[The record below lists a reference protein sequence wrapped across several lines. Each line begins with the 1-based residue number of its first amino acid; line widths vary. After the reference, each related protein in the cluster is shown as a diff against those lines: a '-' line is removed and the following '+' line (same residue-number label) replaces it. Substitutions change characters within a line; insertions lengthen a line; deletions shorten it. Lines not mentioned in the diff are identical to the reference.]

1 MALRPFDNVS
11 LVVVDAQFDYVD
23 VIVDDDRNKFILSA
37 HKVLTAFRDAG
48 QPVIHV
54 RTSVRADGSNAMPH
68 RRDAP
73 LCIDGTRG
81 ADVPE
86 DLRALENEQVVTKSH
101 FSAFDNPG
109 FEARLRH
116 REISK
121 VVIIGAYTHACV
133 RETAIDAYRLGFDV
147 IVVPDAVVS
156 PDRAHAEATLAWLDG
171 RVAEVVDAATV
182 VKLVKGSSSPSSTLS
197 EDIRRAQVESNQ
209 SDLSLA
215 QRSEILHRWA
225 DRVESL
231 RERFATDIAS
241 AINKP
246 LPLADDEVG
255 RAISHIRTAANLPR
269 NGFVAEIDIAP
280 GVRVRNEPVGVVA
293 LIMPWNNPLAIP
305 AGKIAAAY
313 LGGNGIVVKPSP
325 LDGGIAATL
334 VREAEH
340 AGLVGLTVTQDTDAA
355 GLALA
360 WRDDVDAIAITG
372 SIDAGSA
379 VARACAA
386 TGKPLQAE
394 LGGNNAAIVTAD
406 SDLDVAIP
414 ELVRNAFVFG
424 GQRCT
429 AIRRW
434 IVERSIQQDFI
445 ERVIAET
452 QSFSSD
458 PLVGTLINPAAVDRV
473 SRAIERAIADGGQV
487 LIGGV
492 ANPEERSVIPTV
504 IQSSAHTDSIVQDEL
519 FGPVAVIETSTSLKH
534 AVSLAN
540 GVKYGLLVGVCS
552 DVPETIEYVARNSR
566 VGIVQIGARP
576 VPVHPEAPFGGW
588 GHSGIGPAEHGKWDM
603 QFYTRPRTIYDL
615 SV

>member
-1 MALRPFDNVS
+1 MAIRPFDNVA
-11 LVVVDAQFDYVD
+11 LVVVDAQFDYLD
-23 VIVDDDRNKFILSA
+23 AIGDDDRNTFITNA
-37 HKVLTAFRDAG
+37 HKVLMAFRDAG
-48 QPVIHV
+48 QPVVHV

-68 RRDAP
+68 RREAP
-73 LCIDGTRG
+73 LCVEGTRG
-81 ADVPE
+81 AGVPDE
-86 DLRALENEQVVTKSH
+86 LRATRGEPVLSKSH
-101 FSAFDNPG
+101 FSAFDNPE

-116 REISK
+116 LDI
-121 VVIIGAYTHACV
+121 VTIVIMGALTHACV
-133 RETAIDAYRLGFDV
+133 RETAVDAYRLGFCV

-156 PDRAHAEATLAWLDG
+156 PDLQHAEATLAWLDG
-171 RVAEVVDAATV
+171 RVADLVDSAAV
-182 VKLVKGSSSPSSTLS
+182 VKRVRGSNRPSSELGD
-197 EDIRRAQVESNQ
+197 DIRRARVESDQ
-209 SDLSLA
+209 SDLTLQ
-215 QRSEILHRWA
+215 QRALILHRWA
-225 DRVESL
+225 DQLEAQ
-231 RERFATDIAS
+231 REEFANDIAF
-241 AINKP
+241 AVNKP

-255 RAISHIRTAANLPR
+255 RAISHIRTAANLPH
-269 NGFVAEIDIAP
+269 NGFVPEIEIAP

-305 AGKIAAAY
+305 AGKIAAAF
-313 LGGNGIVVKPSP
+313 LGGNGIVLKPSP
-325 LDGGIAATL
+325 LDGGIAAKM

-340 AGLVGLTVTQDTDAA
+340 VGLVGLTATQNTDAA

-372 SIDAGSA
+372 SIDAGAA
-379 VARACAA
+379 VARACDI
-386 TGKPLQAE
+386 TGKRLQAE

-406 SDLDVAIP
+406 SDLGVAIP
-414 ELVRNAFVFG
+414 DLVRNAFVYG

-434 IVERSIQQDFI
+434 IVDESIQQDFI

-458 PLVGTLINPAAVDRV
+458 PLVGALINSAAVDRV
-473 SRAIERAIADGGQV
+473 SRAIERAIEDGGRV

-492 ANPEERSVIPTV
+492 ANRPEHSVTPTV

-519 FGPVAVIETSTSLKH
+519 FGPVAIIELSTSLEH

-540 GVKYGLLVGVCS
+540 GVKHGLLVGVCS

-566 VGIVQIGARP
+566 VGIVQIGGRP
-576 VPVHPEAPFGGW
+576 VPVHPDAPFGGW
-588 GHSGIGPAEHGKWDM
+588 GHSGIGPAEHGMWDM